1 MKRYF
6 VIALVTIYSYSL
18 MAQKDALVGL
28 NFNLEK
34 MDNDNFRF
42 GGGLNF
48 EKKLFKRGAIE
59 TGLFCRTIQNKTL
72 YTFVISP
79 SETKEILGTT
89 TEYFASIPF
98 YYKVYSRIVNFSI
111 GANTDFYSGY
121 TFKASDPALNV
132 SILSVKPA
140 VWVGFGSKISKSFQ
154 IQNKY
159 ILEPELRFSKF
170 INVDAYYAGFGINVR
185 YIWKCRELE

>member
-6 VIALVTIYSYSL
+6 VIAFCILSFSSL
-18 MAQKDALVGL
+18 LAQKEALVGL
-28 NFNLEK
+28 NFNLER
-34 MDNDNFRF
+34 MDNDNFRL
-42 GGGLNF
+42 GGGLTF

-59 TGLFCRTIQNKTL
+59 TGLFCRTIQNRTL
-72 YTFVISP
+72 YTFEISP
-79 SETKEILGTT
+79 TETKEILGTT
-89 TEYFASIPF
+89 TEYFTSIPL
-98 YYKVYSRIVNFSI
+98 YYKVYSRFVNFSF

-121 TFKASDPALNV
+121 TFKASDPALKV

-140 VWVGFGSKISKSFQ
+140 VWIGFGAKISKSFQ

-185 YIWKCRELE
+185 YKWKCKEFE